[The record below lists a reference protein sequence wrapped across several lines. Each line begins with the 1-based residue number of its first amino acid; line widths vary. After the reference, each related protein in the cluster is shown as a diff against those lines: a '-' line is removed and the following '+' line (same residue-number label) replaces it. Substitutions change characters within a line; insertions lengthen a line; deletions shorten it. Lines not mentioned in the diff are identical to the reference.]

1 MVNPDNECAI
11 MINEIKYYLAE
22 QTIPYYNLATEEYL
36 LNNVKE
42 NECILYLW
50 QNRHTVVIG
59 KNQNCWKECKV
70 DKLAEEGGFLARRL
84 SGGGAVFHDLGNLN
98 FTFLIHKK
106 DYDVSRQLKVITEA
120 AAKFGV
126 NAVQTGRNDILADG
140 RKFSGN
146 AFYETGDRC
155 YHHGTIMVN
164 VDMDYLP
171 RYLNVSLKKMRSK
184 GVDSVKARVV
194 NLTDFNPDITI
205 ESMIKAMLES
215 FGDVYGCK
223 PTPLEGSR
231 INQAAIDKLTE
242 KYASDEWR
250 LGKSIDFTCE
260 MDERYEWGSVTLQFV
275 VSEGKVSQCEVYSD
289 AMDAEFIPV
298 IRQCLEGSEFKSDAM
313 RERLLKLAPSDA
325 LRREMTTDI
334 SNLIRESM

>member
-1 MVNPDNECAI
+1 
-11 MINEIKYYLAE
+11 
-22 QTIPYYNLATEEYL
+22 
-36 LNNVKE
+36 
-42 NECILYLW
+42 
-50 QNRHTVVIG
+50 
-59 KNQNCWKECKV
+59 
-70 DKLAEEGGFLARRL
+70 
-84 SGGGAVFHDLGNLN
+84 
-98 FTFLIHKK
+98 
-106 DYDVSRQLKVITEA
+106 
-120 AAKFGV
+120 
-126 NAVQTGRNDILADG
+126 
-140 RKFSGN
+140 
-146 AFYETGDRC
+146 
-155 YHHGTIMVN
+155 
-164 VDMDYLP
+164 
-171 RYLNVSLKKMRSK
+171 
-184 GVDSVKARVV
+184 
-194 NLTDFNPDITI
+194 
-205 ESMIKAMLES
+205 MIKAMLES

-334 SNLIRESM
+334 SNLIRESMAQVIMGADVAAVLREEIAKDLADLNGYVPRIAVVRVGEREDDIAYEKGVISRTGKLGLRCTTHQFPADISNEDFQQEFKKINDDSDVDGILLFRPLPKQIDEKAIGLMIDVNKDVDCML